1 VAELAD
7 TSAWIVADRDPE
19 LRQRFSSAVAGG
31 DIATCG
37 AVAFELLYATRNA
50 IEFSTAR
57 TALDQLHNCPIGAR
71 QWRRAL
77 DVYEQLA
84 HKGGMHDRAVKHLD
98 LLTAAAA
105 ESAGL
110 PVLHYDADFE
120 IIAELTGQP
129 TRWIAPRGSL

>member
-1 VAELAD
+1 MAELAD

-84 HKGGMHDRAVKHLD
+84 HKGGMHHRAVRHLD

-120 IIAELTGQP
+120 IIAKLTGQP